1 MSDSEDYELLLPP
14 GQEDMGQ
21 EEQLVKPEV
30 RKGDVVALYAAMGA
44 AAVFLFVSWITVLI
58 NDPTNVAWFSL
69 HPTLQS
75 LALSFFVY
83 GIITLQPTSQPK
95 TKAAGLSR
103 HQLAIFVCAFPIVS
117 IGTFAVWWNKH
128 IRDHNHF
135 TTWHG
140 KLGLIS
146 MCWILVQ
153 IAVGGGSVWFGGAAF
168 GGGMKAKLIWRYH
181 RISGYILFPLLLLT
195 ANFGGLY
202 SHWGTKYLSLPIR
215 VIAYLIAPLV
225 ILVAVYVRVRLSKM
239 NIF

>member
-1 MSDSEDYELLLPP
+1 
-14 GQEDMGQ
+14 MGY
-21 EEQLVKPEV
+21 EEQLVKPED
-30 RKGDVVALYAAMGA
+30 RKGDALALYAAFGA
-44 AAVFLFVSWITVLI
+44 TGLFLLVSWITVLI
-58 NDPTNVAWFSL
+58 NDPTKVPWFSL

-75 LALSFFVY
+75 LALSFIVY
-83 GIITLQPTSQPK
+83 GILTLQPTSQPK

-103 HQLAIFVCAFPIVS
+103 HQLAIVVCAFPIVT

-128 IRDHNHF
+128 IRDHDHF

-140 KLGLIS
+140 KLGLLCI
-146 MCWILVQ
+146 CWVLLQ
-153 IAVGGGSVWFGGAAF
+153 IAIGGGSVWFGGAVF

-202 SHWGTKYLSLPIR
+202 SNWGTKYLSLPIR
-215 VIAYLIAPLV
+215 VIVYAIAPPV
-225 ILVAVYVRVRLSKM
+225 ILLAIYIRVRPSKM